1 MKAGEEREI
10 IDLVLKVFTTF
21 VAPGYSQEGIN
32 EFIKYAQ
39 ADSLAKRATEGNF
52 VMLAEAGQAIIGVI
66 EIRENS
72 HIALLFVEE
81 SFQRK
86 GIGKKL
92 VRKAVE
98 LCQERNPD
106 IQHITVNSSP
116 NALIAYQKIGFKAT
130 GGERTVHGIRFIPMK
145 LSISK
150 GSADIADR

>member
-1 MKAGEEREI
+1 MKPGEEREV
-10 IDLVLKVFTTF
+10 IDLVVRVFTEF
-21 VAPGYSQEGIN
+21 VSPEYSQEGIR
-32 EFIKYAQ
+32 EFMKYAR
-39 ADSLAKRATEGNF
+39 ADYLAKRVTEGNF
-52 VMLAEAGQAIIGVI
+52 VMLVEAGQAIIGVI

-116 NALIAYQKIGFKAT
+116 NALTAYQKIGFKAT
-130 GGERTVHGIRFIPMK
+130 GNERTIHGIRFIPMK